1 MLIDI
6 HTHIQQHDPSEV
18 PGILQRA
25 EEAGVSTIIA
35 AGTTIEDSRKAIRLA
50 EAYSNVFAGVGI
62 HPSDLEA
69 PITSGD
75 VAELSAL
82 ASNERVIV
90 MSEIGIDHM
99 PNSPDHR
106 WQEEAFAAQIE
117 VAKRHALP
125 IVFHVREH
133 LDDLSRFKA
142 RASALSILAENDAGQ
157 LGGAAHYFQGDYEYA
172 CKVIDLGLKISFAK
186 PLLRSPELQDV
197 ARRTPL
203 ESIVLETDSYPQ
215 PFKKNR
221 AKWTEPKDVRLVAEC
236 LAMVK
241 KSELAKLLKDLRPSN
256 WVNVAGTGFV
266 VSPQRVIEVFQP

>member
-18 PGILQRA
+18 PDMLERA
-25 EEAGVSTIIA
+25 EESGVSTIIA

-50 EAYSNVFAGVGI
+50 ETYPNVLAGVGM

-69 PITSGD
+69 AITSEEIATLD
-75 VAELSAL
+75 TM
-82 ASNERVIV
+82 ASHERVAV

-106 WQEEAFAAQIE
+106 WQEEAFAAQIAI
-117 VAKRHALP
+117 AKRHDLP

-133 LDDLSRFKA
+133 LDDLSRFEA
-142 RASALSILAENDAGQ
+142 RASALAILAERDAGQ

-172 CKVIDLGLKISFAK
+172 RKVLDLGLKISFAK
-186 PLLRSPELQDV
+186 PLIRSKELQDV
-197 ARRTPL
+197 ARRVPL
-203 ESIVLETDSYPQ
+203 DSIVLETDSYPQ

-221 AKWTEPKDVRLVAEC
+221 ARWTEPKDVRLVAEC
-236 LAMVK
+236 LAQIL
-241 KSELAKLLKDLRPSN
+241 SIRLETLHNRSLR
-256 WVNVAGTGFV
+256 GTASGFAHK
-266 VSPQRVIEVFQP
+266 RFG